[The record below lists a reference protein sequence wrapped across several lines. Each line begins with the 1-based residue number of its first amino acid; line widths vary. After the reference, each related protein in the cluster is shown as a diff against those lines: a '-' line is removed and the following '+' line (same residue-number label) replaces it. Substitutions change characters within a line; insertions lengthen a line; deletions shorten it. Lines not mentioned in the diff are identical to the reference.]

1 MRRVDDT
8 PIDPEVAASL
18 DAIDATLAGEAVDP
32 KYAELAELALL
43 LTVDRP
49 EPYPEFTAA
58 MDARVARRFA
68 PAPVAA
74 AGGGGS
80 RSGSADRRR
89 SWWALSPAWGGGLV
103 AAAAAVV
110 VVVVLA
116 AGGSGPSS
124 SSSSSAD
131 VNGTPALRSTA
142 TSSSAQAAPTSA
154 VHGAGAARRS
164 LPALP
169 LAAYGRAVHTGTP
182 AFRPAK
188 VAAPANA
195 PTFGSAASSGAGAPA
210 PQSNGRKIV
219 QSAQL
224 ALNTPP
230 AKIDAV
236 AQEVF
241 DVVGAQNGIVSHSS
255 VTASGGPGAY
265 AQFQLSVPSGNLQ
278 QTMTALSRLR
288 FASVSSRTDT
298 TQDVNNQYVGDVR
311 ALSDAKA
318 LRTALLKQLA
328 QAVTTAQI
336 DSLQAQIHD
345 ADAQIS
351 SDQSTLNAL
360 NHQVNYSQIQVTI
373 NGAEIVPVRHPGASG
388 FTLGKAAH
396 DAGRVLTVAAGV
408 ALITLAALVP
418 IALLVALGLW
428 VTTAIRRRRR
438 EQALDLA

>member
-1 MRRVDDT
+1 MRLRDD
-8 PIDPEVAASL
+8 PPLDPEVVAAL
-18 DAIDATLAGEAVDP
+18 DAIDATVAGDPVDP
-32 KYAELAELALL
+32 AYAELAELAVLL
-43 LTVDRP
+43 SAEPPRPSTEFADLMDRRL
-49 EPYPEFTAA
+49 EE
-58 MDARVARRFA
+58 RFA
-68 PAPVAA
+68 KRPAGPSAEGTRRRLPSWWLSLPA
-74 AGGGGS
+74 AG
-80 RSGSADRRR
+80 
-89 SWWALSPAWGGGLV
+89 L
-103 AAAAAVV
+103 AAAVV
-110 VVVVLA
+110 VAVVIA
-116 AGGSGPSS
+116 SSSGPGPVAASS
-124 SSSSSAD
+124 SLQGAAASSHGPARTASSSSSAA
-131 VNGTPALRSTA
+131 VKPSVSGRLLPGGTPDAESTA
-142 TSSSAQAAPTSA
+142 SPSATPS
-154 VHGAGAARRS
+154 
-164 LPALP
+164 
-169 LAAYGRAVHTGTP
+169 LAASPPGLQL
-182 AFRPAK
+182 
-188 VAAPANA
+188 
-195 PTFGSAASSGAGAPA
+195 
-210 PQSNGRKIV
+210 PQTNRKIV

-224 ALNTPP
+224 QLSTPGDR
-230 AKIDAV
+230 IDAV

>member
-1 MRRVDDT
+1 
-8 PIDPEVAASL
+8 
-18 DAIDATLAGEAVDP
+18 
-32 KYAELAELALL
+32 
-43 LTVDRP
+43 
-49 EPYPEFTAA
+49 

-68 PAPVAA
+68 PAGRTVA

-80 RSGSADRRR
+80 RDGSSGRRR
-89 SWWALSPAWGGGLV
+89 TWWALSPVWGGGLV
-103 AAAAAVV
+103 AAAAGVV

-116 AGGSGPSS
+116 AGGSGGPRLENG
-124 SSSSSAD
+124 SAAA
-131 VNGTPALRSTA
+131 PAPTSSTA
-142 TSSSAQAAPTSA
+142 SSSSAQAAPSSA
-154 VHGAGAARRS
+154 AQGAVAAGRS

-169 LAAYGRAVHTGTP
+169 SAAYGRAVHTGTP
-182 AFRPAK
+182 ALQSAK
-188 VAAPANA
+188 AAAPANA
-195 PTFGSAASSGAGAPA
+195 PTFGPAASSGAGAPA

-230 AKIDAV
+230 VKIDAV